1 MAIMVISEVT
11 KMDNFDS
18 PAILITMVAISL
30 GRNASILKS
39 LPQRFLRI
47 TKTCEICCLVPAQML
62 EMIQQDYLL
71 TIFFLPS
78 FFQIV

>member
-30 GRNASILKS
+30 GRNVSILKS

-47 TKTCEICCLVPAQML
+47 TETCEICLLV
-62 EMIQQDYLL
+62 
-71 TIFFLPS
+71 F
-78 FFQIV
+78 